1 MEEGI
6 AVLLQFKF
14 KILDY
19 SIYNIKRV
27 KITGNNQ
34 IRKQNPKW
42 I

>member
-19 SIYNIKRV
+19 SIYNIIRV

>member
-6 AVLLQFKF
+6 AALLQFKF

-19 SIYNIKRV
+19 SIHNIKRV